1 MTQEMRER
9 IKWYILE
16 QVSKRKRIDVPSIA
30 KTFDISRQTVYRY
43 ISALEADGLL
53 KREDGD
59 SYEIESKQVLFE
71 YSTNDL
77 LEEDVVFRHD
87 IAPLIQ
93 DLPKNVFRIW
103 EHAFMEMMNNA
114 IEHAGAKTINVLFS
128 RNVINTQIVVQD
140 NGVGIFEK
148 IRAYYK
154 ELGRDVTDED
164 IMALLLA
171 GKMTTAKG
179 YHSGEGIFF
188 TSRAVDHFVIFSKGK
203 AFSHLPHAEDVV
215 VDMKIEMEDG
225 TIVVMCVSNNTTKEL
240 SKVFDAFSDQDKGF
254 WKTEI
259 RIDNMFTHG
268 YPVSRSEARRL
279 YSAFYK
285 FEEVVLDFE
294 NVESIGQ
301 AFAHELF
308 IVFPKIY
315 PKIKVATKNVADGV
329 EKMIRR
335 VKVTDEKNK

>member
-59 SYEIESKQVLFE
+59 SYEIESNQVLFE

-148 IRAYYK
+148 I
-154 ELGRDVTDED
+154 G
-164 IMALLLA
+164 
-171 GKMTTAKG
+171 
-179 YHSGEGIFF
+179 
-188 TSRAVDHFVIFSKGK
+188 
-203 AFSHLPHAEDVV
+203 
-215 VDMKIEMEDG
+215 
-225 TIVVMCVSNNTTKEL
+225 
-240 SKVFDAFSDQDKGF
+240 
-254 WKTEI
+254 
-259 RIDNMFTHG
+259 
-268 YPVSRSEARRL
+268 
-279 YSAFYK
+279 
-285 FEEVVLDFE
+285 
-294 NVESIGQ
+294 
-301 AFAHELF
+301 
-308 IVFPKIY
+308 
-315 PKIKVATKNVADGV
+315 
-329 EKMIRR
+329 
-335 VKVTDEKNK
+335 